1 MPMTCAKLGAI
12 LAKSSLLIMTV
23 ALVCTFLVHYRVSN
37 THYLESEKFFIV
49 FECLCALYILL
60 YLFLFVFVMIRYK
73 VE

>member
-1 MPMTCAKLGAI
+1 MPITCAKLGAI
-12 LAKSSLLIMTV
+12 LAKSSLLIMAV

-37 THYLESEKFFIV
+37 THYLESEKYFVV

-60 YLFLFVFVMIRYK
+60 YTVLFVFVIIRYK

>member
-1 MPMTCAKLGAI
+1 MPMTCAKLVAI